1 VVYRGDAFTP
11 LPNDKT
17 PAAILCI
24 TESISGLLHK
34 QTFFAER
41 EIFSLADTGR
51 APRSPNFSIM
61 SKFQDDE
68 QFQAE
73 FRAKLYSS
81 QVDSGLSLPQLADK
95 LGLQPTSLLGDYF
108 KGKMEMPVTL
118 LHRYARLVDRPIWWF
133 FGEQPSTISIE
144 GAQNALT
151 NVSRARVYLD
161 AVEAEFRSVL
171 KGNKAFYSMEDSVA
185 PAPVGQPIG
194 PVVVDFAPYLAR
206 ARAILE
212 AEAECTEDSEEV
224 FEESVEMIAHRLYSI
239 EMATSASREF
249 VPASQEG

>member
-1 VVYRGDAFTP
+1 
-11 LPNDKT
+11 
-17 PAAILCI
+17 
-24 TESISGLLHK
+24 
-34 QTFFAER
+34 
-41 EIFSLADTGR
+41 
-51 APRSPNFSIM
+51 M
-61 SKFQDDE
+61 SNLQDDD

-108 KGKMEMPVTL
+108 KGKLEMPVSL
-118 LHRYARLVDRPIWWF
+118 LHRYARLVSRPIWWF
-133 FGEQPSTISIE
+133 FGEQPQTISIE
-144 GAQNALT
+144 AAQNAMT

-171 KGNKAFYSMEDSVA
+171 KGNRALYSMEDTVT
-185 PAPVGQPIG
+185 PAPLDKTAGPG

-224 FEESVEMIAHRLYSI
+224 FEESVEMIAHRLYSL
-239 EMATSASREF
+239 EMATSASREMM
-249 VPASQEG
+249 AIRGSE